1 MLNRLLFLV
10 IVIGL
15 SLAAWSS
22 WKMYA
27 STGGVIQDKEKTQSI
42 SEDWNKTE
50 VEKTEVEELKNKLEI
65 KEKADEV
72 ETEKIVNKKKTAF
85 EKEYK
90 YAKGDRAGELIVP
103 KLERIYEVYW
113 GTDNDTLNQGV
124 GYHDSR
130 FTTPPDGMR
139 HTVLS
144 GHRDTVFSELGLL
157 EDGDRVYMKFEG
169 NVYEYQIRKIWITDA
184 EDRTVIVDKE
194 IPTLTLT
201 TCYPFN
207 FLGAAPDRYIIQGEL
222 ISVKAE

>member
-10 IVIGL
+10 VIIGL
-15 SLAAWSS
+15 SIAGWSS

-27 STGGVIQDKEKTQSI
+27 STGGVIQDKEATQSI
-42 SEDWNKTE
+42 NEDWDKTE
-50 VEKTEVEELKNKLEI
+50 VQETEVVELKKSRDI
-65 KEKADEV
+65 KEKADDAEA
-72 ETEKIVNKKKTAF
+72 EEAAEEKSKAA
-85 EKEYK
+85 EKEYT
-90 YAKGDRAGELIVP
+90 YTKGDRVGELIAP

-113 GTDNDTLNQGV
+113 GTDTNTLDQGV
-124 GYHDSR
+124 GYHDSK

-144 GHRDTVFSELGLL
+144 GHRDTVFQELGLL
-157 EDGDRVYMKFEG
+157 EDGDRLYMKFEG

-184 EDRTVIVDKE
+184 EDRTVIVDKDV
-194 IPTLTLT
+194 PTLTLT

-222 ISVKAE
+222 INVKKE